1 MTRQLS
7 NKEIID
13 TIASLTNK
21 LLEVAVDEP
30 EELAVANNL
39 LNAMVHNLHNEI
51 ALQETRSPTE
61 NPRSRPDAKN
71 VSDSVL
77 TPKIIRPH
85 EFTVEMRKILTH
97 IEFKSPTYMICFGNS
112 TPNDIA
118 DFNNYLSQI
127 ILIAFYAI
135 LLNEEILE
143 SRETLEFFSQDE
155 EVLRVF
161 KFIKGT
167 NPNIFIEQTNTEEV
181 KNMNAA
187 ILWLGRWTLKRK
199 IQSTANYTEKFR
211 LILDILDLREGQTRE
226 LGKLDL
232 FSFIRLSIEA
242 TILCLNIYNKSIFIK
257 KSATNN
263 LKLKSIIINKMRKTK
278 LDHPVIIYQD
288 INDVKFYLCISGNQV
303 NPQRHTTGFTEGS
316 NRIATEHSV
325 SFGNTYNVALKSS
338 QGQVSRTDGIS
349 GLNFK
354 RRSMTPVLT
363 SQKVSDGLGN
373 SFNMTPGRQGTP
385 QNLSF
390 FNDKSSK
397 MEIEINDSKFQSS
410 DKKNAPIGTQE
421 SQHKYSDEDP
431 GVSIEAKFGIRR
443 ANTETNDIEGE
454 KQDLLTNQNKL
465 TIMNHNPLESKSS
478 VDEGNMQG
486 DFSKNQVRSRPSSF
500 IGYNPGVR
508 VTYSKNQMSN
518 SQPRTTETYVLTDD
532 RSAEGLDD
540 AFAKTQNSD
549 TKNVDKLPP
558 NISQKNDQI
567 EQNLVLANTNV
578 GRQIG
583 KFTSSQSVLFT
594 SLLDIIY
601 KADSNTCALTKNLRQ
616 SADRFGNFQ
625 STGDSGDQITVRHG
639 LMQPTSRFQMIEDTG
654 FSNRVQI
661 SQNQRF
667 VLSQNNLNMSDNDQR
682 RNTEIKTGVQYTHVI
697 SQPRMTSG
705 LDSNNQVAPVL
716 DFKTLITGAENDIRR
731 RQTDALHSY
740 KSNSVRRE
748 DSKTLNEHQQI
759 PPSSEFINYTLSR
772 N

>member
-1 MTRQLS
+1 
-7 NKEIID
+7 
-13 TIASLTNK
+13 
-21 LLEVAVDEP
+21 
-30 EELAVANNL
+30 
-39 LNAMVHNLHNEI
+39 
-51 ALQETRSPTE
+51 
-61 NPRSRPDAKN
+61 
-71 VSDSVL
+71 
-77 TPKIIRPH
+77 
-85 EFTVEMRKILTH
+85 
-97 IEFKSPTYMICFGNS
+97 
-112 TPNDIA
+112 
-118 DFNNYLSQI
+118 
-127 ILIAFYAI
+127 
-135 LLNEEILE
+135 
-143 SRETLEFFSQDE
+143 
-155 EVLRVF
+155 
-161 KFIKGT
+161 
-167 NPNIFIEQTNTEEV
+167 
-181 KNMNAA
+181 
-187 ILWLGRWTLKRK
+187 
-199 IQSTANYTEKFR
+199 
-211 LILDILDLREGQTRE
+211 
-226 LGKLDL
+226 
-232 FSFIRLSIEA
+232 
-242 TILCLNIYNKSIFIK
+242 
-257 KSATNN
+257 
-263 LKLKSIIINKMRKTK
+263 
-278 LDHPVIIYQD
+278 
-288 INDVKFYLCISGNQV
+288 
-303 NPQRHTTGFTEGS
+303 
-316 NRIATEHSV
+316 
-325 SFGNTYNVALKSS
+325 
-338 QGQVSRTDGIS
+338 
-349 GLNFK
+349 
-354 RRSMTPVLT
+354 
-363 SQKVSDGLGN
+363 
-373 SFNMTPGRQGTP
+373 MTPGRQGTP

-697 SQPRMTSG
+697 SQPRMTSC